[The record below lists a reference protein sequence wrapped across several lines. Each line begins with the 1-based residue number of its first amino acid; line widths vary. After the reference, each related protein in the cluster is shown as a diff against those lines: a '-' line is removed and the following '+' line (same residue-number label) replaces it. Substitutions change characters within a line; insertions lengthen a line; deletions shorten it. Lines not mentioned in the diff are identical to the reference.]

1 VLTDGQQR
9 PGETRTQSGAWP
21 PFAVEDRGRHPDGH
35 TPAFFDRRN
44 PGVPGCTGY
53 APAAGIATRA
63 LKRSL
68 DVVLAGTALVLAAPL
83 ILLIAVL
90 IVLESPG
97 PVLYRAERVGYRGR
111 PLRMAKFRKMRVGAR
126 GAALTAAGDPR
137 FTRVGS
143 WLARTRLDELPQ
155 LWHVVRGE
163 MSLVGPR
170 PEHFGFVVR
179 HARDYGRILSVR
191 PGLTGLSQLAF
202 AREREVLDDADPL
215 DHYVTRL
222 LPQKIGLD
230 RLYAATLTVRG
241 DLSVLVGTLATLV
254 LGQSIAVDRRSG
266 RLTRRHRPSEPA

>member
-1 VLTDGQQR
+1 VLIDEQLR
-9 PGETRTQSGAWP
+9 RGETRNQ
-21 PFAVEDRGRHPDGH
+21 EDATRPLAGEDAGRH
-35 TPAFFDRRN
+35 TPAFFDRR
-44 PGVPGCTGY
+44 PTSFPGCTGY
-53 APAAGIATRA
+53 VPAAGIGTRA
-63 LKRSL
+63 LKRAL
-68 DVVLAGTALVLAAPL
+68 DVVFAGTALVVAAPL
-83 ILLIAVL
+83 IVLIAVL
-90 IVLESPG
+90 IALESPG
-97 PVLYRAERVGYRGR
+97 PVLYRAERIGYRGR

-143 WLARTRLDELPQ
+143 LLARTRLDELPQ

-202 AREREVLDDADPL
+202 AREREVLDAADPL
-215 DHYVTRL
+215 DHYVTHL

-230 RLYAATLTVRG
+230 RLYAATVTVRG
-241 DLSVLVGTLATLV
+241 DLAVLVGTVAALV
-254 LGQSIAVDRRSG
+254 LGQSIAVDRRTG
-266 RLTRRHRPSEPA
+266 RLTRRHRPSERT